1 MEKIKIL
8 FTSIRLIQWS
18 KNLLIFVPL
27 IISGVINFEL
37 FHYSLIGFISFS
49 LMSSAG
55 YLVND
60 IIDKETDRKHP
71 LKSKRPIAAL
81 DIPIKIWI
89 ALIVILVILSDLLA
103 YFYINN
109 IFLITVNVYFLLSL
123 IYTLIIKKISFV
135 DLIFLSSLYTIRLIA
150 GCIVIDMLISNWLF
164 IFSIFF
170 FLSLATNKRIIE
182 LKFFK
187 KNNSYSSKYKSYS
200 TNSINILDYISLS
213 SIVLSLVTL
222 SAYFMSDETAAIF
235 SDNIYIVNISY
246 VIIVT
251 LILARFNIL
260 SKIDKNSDN
269 QIEIYIK
276 DLISMIFCSILL
288 IMILFENAHA
298 NILFI

>member
-222 SAYFMSDETAAIF
+222 SAYFMSD
-235 SDNIYIVNISY
+235 
-246 VIIVT
+246 
-251 LILARFNIL
+251 
-260 SKIDKNSDN
+260 
-269 QIEIYIK
+269 
-276 DLISMIFCSILL
+276 
-288 IMILFENAHA
+288 
-298 NILFI
+298 